1 MQDIAPVRDIA
12 PMRCIGGEQMNQKTY
27 VVKEAD
33 IERKWILVDAE
44 GQNLGRLA
52 SRIAQVLRGK
62 HKPTYSPHL
71 DGGDYVVV
79 VNADKIAVTG
89 RKMDQ
94 KMYYRHTGYPG
105 GIRETNLRS
114 LLDRHPTQAL
124 KFAVRGMLPKNRL
137 GRRMIKKLKIY
148 AGPEHPHQAQSP
160 EAV

>member
-1 MQDIAPVRDIA
+1 
-12 PMRCIGGEQMNQKTY
+12 MNQKTY

-52 SRIAQVLRGK
+52 SRIAQVLKGK

-94 KMYYRHTGYPG
+94 KMYHRHTGYPG
-105 GIRETNLRS
+105 GIRETNLRG
-114 LLDRHPTQAL
+114 LLARHPTHAL

-137 GRRMIKKLKIY
+137 GRRMIRKLKIY

-160 EAV
+160 EAVEL

>member
-1 MQDIAPVRDIA
+1 
-12 PMRCIGGEQMNQKTY
+12 MNQRTY

-52 SRIAQVLRGK
+52 SRIAQVLKGK

-105 GIRETNLRS
+105 GIRETNLRG
-114 LLDRHPTQAL
+114 LLTRHPTHAL

-160 EAV
+160 EAVEL

>member
-1 MQDIAPVRDIA
+1 
-12 PMRCIGGEQMNQKTY
+12 MNQKTY

-52 SRIAQVLRGK
+52 SRIAQVLKGK

-71 DGGDYVVV
+71 DGGDYVIV

-105 GIRETNLRS
+105 GIRETNLRG
-114 LLDRHPTQAL
+114 LLDRHPTHAL

-148 AGPEHPHQAQSP
+148 AGPEHPHQAQLP
-160 EAV
+160 EAVEL

>member
-1 MQDIAPVRDIA
+1 
-12 PMRCIGGEQMNQKTY
+12 MNQKTY

-33 IERKWILVDAE
+33 IQRRWILVDAS

-52 SRIAQVLRGK
+52 SRIAQVLKGK

-105 GIRETNLRS
+105 GIRETNLRG
-114 LLDRHPTQAL
+114 LLARHPTHAL

-148 AGPEHPHQAQSP
+148 AGPEHPHQAQQP
-160 EAV
+160 EAVEL

>member
-1 MQDIAPVRDIA
+1 
-12 PMRCIGGEQMNQKTY
+12 MNQKTY

-52 SRIAQVLRGK
+52 SRIAQVLKGK
-62 HKPTYSPHL
+62 HKTTYSPHL

-105 GIRETNLRS
+105 GIRETNLRG
-114 LLDRHPTQAL
+114 LLARHPTHAL
-124 KFAVRGMLPKNRL
+124 QFAVRGMLPKNRL

-160 EAV
+160 EAVEL